1 MKSIVCKNILH
12 IICVCAY
19 FFVPLRV
26 NSNVDL
32 IHTKHIMKKLLLI
45 LSILVISLSASA
57 ADLNPFA
64 YNLKSEY
71 NDKTQTLTINF
82 TLNAPASYM
91 KLAISNGQRDV
102 WTKEYLASSYQAG
115 KVPKATYTETIDALT
130 LPQGEELTWR
140 VDVKGAAVASP
151 TFVKNDVRLY
161 APTSVD
167 IDNNPENANFG
178 TVFCVEGLN
187 GAYQTSGYTNY
198 ISYTDGA
205 GLYVLNADGSAR
217 KMPYRENRY
226 GYNGGVVDKPNR
238 DRPFFGN
245 NGTNDLK
252 GYNAFRVRVSDDGRI
267 FVTAFAKNGHVLWEA
282 KKECFSATTE
292 AEWSANTGWYK
303 IVTTA
308 DSNTKMA
315 TTKRNC
321 SHDDCGIY
329 SLYQGNAD
337 TGPFIAGPNLGFDV
351 RGSGDNLQ
359 LLMLAGCK
367 QAIVWSTPGHYYC
380 DEYDLGR
387 ATLWNTPPS
396 RRIFAGH
403 SDGVDIVNPQGVQV
417 QYDKN
422 GNVWMCQ
429 HRGVKTNTTLARVN
443 RSLTSTKKNNVEI
456 GQVDHNESSH
466 TYRRCGAIRFNEDF
480 SQVVIASNANGNG
493 GGFTVYPVD
502 ASTGMPIWAQG
513 TEVNTYSKTG
523 VSLMDFAWDYAGN
536 LYIAADNATNGERI
550 AVYAM
555 PHAADRVVSTPA
567 ASRYAFSVNCQAGK
581 QCTVTTICNPSEAGT
596 ITCSVGGNA
605 RAAGMLTL
613 ESCTEL
619 TVTAVPE
626 DGYKFLNWTDGN
638 GNVLSTNKEFTFYV
652 TEDITLKANF
662 EYATYTGVV
671 WKNLFLNGEDI
682 ADKESETYAS
692 RNERLWR
699 LFQVEYNAYFSDHI
713 DAGVVN
719 DKFKV
724 YYFLNTAA
732 RTDSEE
738 TNSTIRTNTDNLVDN
753 SSYSFHWLGQYVEGI
768 VGKGDL
774 GAYTNKDG
782 TYHLWGYYLQAFF
795 NRMGIYNADITQ
807 ETNLN
812 SLTGYPNTNFSETG
826 KTEKWRPYWA
836 EAVCNLP
843 QTMKYSD
850 YMPTIA
856 TWKRPSVKSK
866 ETDYI
871 TPKGS
876 SVKCYGS
883 SWYKWNHPHTAG
895 FPEDQKDVD
904 YQKYFILAWRKG
916 SPTAEEIVH
925 HVYESNMELH
935 ASYVLKNIDEEDRVD
950 VSKYDASNND
960 VFKLMLNRRWVDLDP
975 DPTRVPTH
983 NLTITRKL
991 QAGMYNTICLPFSVD
1006 LTGLADNATYKH
1018 PLKDADAYEFAGTT
1032 TSTYNESG
1040 EPVTILNFNKVTQL
1054 QAGVPYLIKLKGNAD
1069 VTDVLPFTGVA
1080 CDTILR
1086 PSVGGGLIFQPTI
1099 NPTTVPEGSLILV
1112 ANNRLAL
1119 TTEEGGMLG
1128 MRGYFMIDPTNPLL
1142 ADDIAEQAKDGR
1154 VYLSF
1159 HKPVT
1164 TSVPLAP
1171 EAEQPKQPKVRKVMY
1186 DGKIYILRGDEVYT
1200 ITGHRVK

>member
-1 MKSIVCKNILH
+1 MKKILLSIVF
-12 IICVCAY
+12 A
-19 FFVPLRV
+19 
-26 NSNVDL
+26 L
-32 IHTKHIMKKLLLI
+32 IT
-45 LSILVISLSASA
+45 LVTAFA

-64 YNLKSEY
+64 YGLKSEY
-71 NDKTQTLTINF
+71 NPNTLTLTINF
-82 TLNAPASYM
+82 SLNAPADYV
-91 KLAISNGQRDV
+91 KLAISDGTNDV
-102 WTKEYLASSYQAG
+102 WTKEYFAASYQSG
-115 KVPKATYTETIDALT
+115 KVPKTTYTEVIDALS
-130 LPQGEELTWR
+130 LPQGVPLTWR

-167 IDNNPENANFG
+167 IDNNPENPNFG
-178 TVFCVEGLN
+178 TVFCVDGLN
-187 GAYQTSGYTNY
+187 GAYQKSGYTSY
-198 ISYTDGA
+198 LSYTDGA

-245 NGTNDLK
+245 NKTNDLK

-267 FVTAFAKNGHVLWEA
+267 FITSFSTSGHVLWEA

-292 AEWSANTGWYK
+292 AEWSANTGWHK
-303 IVTTA
+303 VMTVA
-308 DSNTKMA
+308 DDNTYMA
-315 TTKRNC
+315 DTKRNC

-329 SLYQGNAD
+329 SLYQGNAS
-337 TGPFIAGPNLGFDV
+337 TGSFIAGPNLGFDV
-351 RGSGDNLQ
+351 RGSGDNLK

-380 DEYDLGR
+380 DEYDLGQ

-417 QYDKN
+417 QYDKS
-422 GNVWMCQ
+422 GNVWLAQ
-429 HRGVKTNTTLARVN
+429 HRAVTTNTTLARVN
-443 RSLTSTKKNNVEI
+443 RSLASTKKNNVEI

-480 SQVVIASNANGNG
+480 SQVAIASNANGNG

-513 TEVNTYSKTG
+513 KEVNTYNKTG

-536 LYIAADNATNGERI
+536 LYIAADAATNGERI

-567 ASRYAFSVNCQAGK
+567 ASRYAFTVSCQAGK

-596 ITCSVGGNA
+596 ITCSVAGNT
-605 RAAGMLTL
+605 RAAGVFTL
-613 ESCTEL
+613 GSCTEL
-619 TVTAVPE
+619 TVTATPE

-662 EYATYTGVV
+662 EYATYTGIV
-671 WKNLFLNGEDI
+671 WKSLFMNDQDI
-682 ADKESETYAS
+682 ADESATHPGT
-692 RNERLWR
+692 NERLWR
-699 LFQVEYNAYFSDHI
+699 LYQVEFHEYRTTKREDKGLCSGEF
-713 DAGVVN
+713 VVADFLSQSVDQNEDFLMSGTN
-719 DKFKV
+719 DNTTPFVWLRK
-724 YYFLNTAA
+724 YIEHLNGGA
-732 RTDSEE
+732 
-738 TNSTIRTNTDNLVDN
+738 
-753 SSYSFHWLGQYVEGI
+753 I
-768 VGKGDL
+768 V
-774 GAYTNKDG
+774 DG
-782 TYHLWGYYLQAFF
+782 TYKAASRWQYILPMFF
-795 NRMGIYNADITQ
+795 NRSDKAYNSYCSDASSVADWKGK
-807 ETNLN
+807 
-812 SLTGYPNTNFSETG
+812 SFSEYG
-826 KTEKWRPYWA
+826 QPSKWRPYWA
-836 EAVCNLP
+836 EEVCKLP
-843 QTMKYSD
+843 KTMKYSD
-850 YMPTIA
+850 FMPTIS
-856 TWKRPSVKSK
+856 TWKRDLQCPSGWNVPGV
-866 ETDYI
+866 TPNI
-871 TPKGS
+871 TPS
-876 SVKCYGS
+876 D
-883 SWYKWNHPHTAG
+883 WYIWNIPANN
-895 FPEDQKDVD
+895 PAVKDVD
-904 YQKYFILAWRKG
+904 YKKYFILAWRKG

-950 VSKYDASNND
+950 VSKYDASNDD
-960 VFKLMLNRRWVDLDP
+960 VFKLMLNRRWVNLDP

-991 QAGMYNTICLPFSVD
+991 QAGMYNTICLPFDVN
-1006 LTGLADNATYKH
+1006 LTGLADNNDYKH

-1040 EPVTILNFNKVTQL
+1040 EPVTVLNFNKVTQL
-1054 QAGVPYLIKLKGNAD
+1054 RAGTPYLIKLKGDAD

-1080 CDTILR
+1080 CDTTLR

-1099 NPTTVPEGSLILV
+1099 NPTTVPAGSLILV

-1119 TTEEGGMLG
+1119 TTEEGKMLG
-1128 MRGYFMIDPTNPLL
+1128 MRGYFMIDPNNPLS
-1142 ADDIAEQAKDGR
+1142 AADIAEQAADGR

-1159 HKPVT
+1159 QKPVT
-1164 TSVPLAP
+1164 TSIPVAP
-1171 EAEQPKQPKVRKVMY
+1171 EAEQPKQPKVRKVMHN
-1186 DGKIYILRGDEVYT
+1186 GQIYILRGDEVYT

>member
-1 MKSIVCKNILH
+1 
-12 IICVCAY
+12 
-19 FFVPLRV
+19 
-26 NSNVDL
+26 
-32 IHTKHIMKKLLLI
+32 MKKLLLSVVFAMVA
-45 LSILVISLSASA
+45 LTTTFA

-71 NDKTQTLTINF
+71 NEHSQTLTISF
-82 TLNAPASYM
+82 TLNAPASYV
-91 KLAISNGQRDV
+91 KLAISNGTRDV

-187 GAYQTSGYTNY
+187 GAYQTSGYTSY
-198 ISYTDGA
+198 ISYEDGA
-205 GLYVLNADGSAR
+205 GLYLLNADGSAR
-217 KMPYRENRY
+217 KMPYQTERVRY
-226 GYNGGVVDKPNR
+226 GYNGGVVNTDGR
-238 DRPFFGN
+238 TRPFFGN
-245 NGTNDLK
+245 NGTMDLK
-252 GYNAFRVRVSDDGRI
+252 GYHAYRVRVSDDGRI
-267 FVTAFAKNGHVLWEA
+267 FVTAFSIHGHVLWEA
-282 KKECFSATTE
+282 KKDCFSATTQE
-292 AEWSANTGWYK
+292 EWSANTGWYK
-303 IVTTA
+303 IMTDDDA
-308 DSNTKMA
+308 NTFMA

-321 SHDDCGIY
+321 SHTYCGIY
-329 SLYQGNAD
+329 SLYEGNAA
-337 TGPFIAGPNLGFDV
+337 TGKFIAGPNLGFDV
-351 RGSGDNLQ
+351 RGSGDQLK
-359 LLMLAGCK
+359 LLMLSGCQ
-367 QAIVWSTPGHYYC
+367 QAIVYSTPAHFYC
-380 DEYDLGR
+380 DEYDLG
-387 ATLWNTPPS
+387 TKKLWNTQPS

-403 SDGVDIVNPQGVQV
+403 SNDPKGVDIVNPQGVQV
-417 QYDKN
+417 SYDKS
-422 GNVWMCQ
+422 GNVWLAQ
-429 HRGVKTNTTLARVN
+429 HRAGTDNTTLARVN
-443 RSLTSTKKNNVEI
+443 RASAATQTDK
-456 GQVDHNESSH
+456 DHNITGGHLDYSESNH
-466 TYRRCGAIRFNEDF
+466 TFRRCGAIRFNEDF
-480 SQVVIASNANGNG
+480 TQVVIASNANTGAGNNQG

-502 ASTGMPIWAQG
+502 QSTGMPIWNSG
-513 TEVNTYSKTG
+513 TQVKTNSYTG

-536 LYIAADNATNGERI
+536 LYIAADAATNGERI

-555 PHAADRVVSTPA
+555 PHTADRVVSTPA
-567 ASRYAFSVNCQAGK
+567 ASRYAFAVSCQAGK

-596 ITCSVGGNA
+596 ITCSVAGNT
-605 RAAGMLTL
+605 RAAGVLNL

-619 TVTAVPE
+619 SVTAVPE
-626 DGYKFLNWTDGN
+626 DGYKFINWTDGN

-662 EYATYTGVV
+662 EYATYTGIV

-682 ADKESETYAS
+682 ADKESDTYAGV
-692 RNERLWR
+692 NERLWR

-795 NRMGIYNADITQ
+795 NRMGIYNADITS

-836 EAVCNLP
+836 ETVCKLP

-850 YMPTIA
+850 YMPTVA
-856 TWKRPSVKSK
+856 TWKRPSVKST

-883 SWYKWNHPHTAG
+883 SWYKWNHPHTDG
-895 FPEDQKDVD
+895 FPEDQKDVT
-904 YQKYFILAWRKG
+904 YKKYFILAWRKG

-950 VSKYDASNND
+950 VSKYDASNDD

-1006 LTGLADNATYKH
+1006 LTGLADNKDYTH

-1054 QAGVPYLIKLKGNAD
+1054 QAGVPYLIKLKDNKDITDA
-1069 VTDVLPFTGVA
+1069 DVLPFTGIA
-1080 CDTILR
+1080 CDTTLR

-1099 NPTTVPEGSLILV
+1099 NPTTVPKGSLILV

-1119 TTEEGGMLG
+1119 TTEEGKMFG
-1128 MRGYFMIDPTNPLL
+1128 MRGYFMIDPNNPLS
-1142 ADDIAEQAKDGR
+1142 AADIAEQAADGR

-1159 HKPVT
+1159 QKPTT
-1164 TSVPLAP
+1164 TSIPVAP
-1171 EAEQPKQPKVRKVMY
+1171 EAEQQLKPEVRKVMH

>member
-1 MKSIVCKNILH
+1 M
-12 IICVCAY
+12 
-19 FFVPLRV
+19 
-26 NSNVDL
+26 
-32 IHTKHIMKKLLLI
+32 
-45 LSILVISLSASA
+45 
-57 ADLNPFA
+57 
-64 YNLKSEY
+64 
-71 NDKTQTLTINF
+71 
-82 TLNAPASYM
+82 
-91 KLAISNGQRDV
+91 
-102 WTKEYLASSYQAG
+102 
-115 KVPKATYTETIDALT
+115 
-130 LPQGEELTWR
+130 
-140 VDVKGAAVASP
+140 
-151 TFVKNDVRLY
+151 
-161 APTSVD
+161 
-167 IDNNPENANFG
+167 
-178 TVFCVEGLN
+178 
-187 GAYQTSGYTNY
+187 
-198 ISYTDGA
+198 
-205 GLYVLNADGSAR
+205 
-217 KMPYRENRY
+217 
-226 GYNGGVVDKPNR
+226 
-238 DRPFFGN
+238 
-245 NGTNDLK
+245 
-252 GYNAFRVRVSDDGRI
+252 
-267 FVTAFAKNGHVLWEA
+267 
-282 KKECFSATTE
+282 
-292 AEWSANTGWYK
+292 
-303 IVTTA
+303 TTA

-321 SHDDCGIY
+321 SHEDCGIY
-329 SLYQGNAD
+329 SLYQGNAS
-337 TGPFIAGPNLGFDV
+337 TGTFIAGPNLGFDV
-351 RGSGDNLQ
+351 RGSGDNLK

-387 ATLWNTPPS
+387 ATLWNTAPS

-403 SDGVDIVNPQGVQV
+403 SDGIDIVNPQGVQV

-429 HRGVKTNTTLARVN
+429 HRGVTTNTTLARVN

-480 SQVVIASNANGNG
+480 TQVAIASNEYGSG

-502 ASTGMPIWAQG
+502 ASTGMPIWNQG
-513 TEVNTYSKTG
+513 TEVNTYNKTG
-523 VSLMDFAWDYAGN
+523 VSLMDLAWDYAGN
-536 LYIAADNATNGERI
+536 LYIAADASTNGERI

-555 PHAADRVVSTPA
+555 PHTADRVVSTPA
-567 ASRYAFSVNCQAGK
+567 ASRYAFTVSCQAGK

-596 ITCSVGGNA
+596 ITCSVAGNT
-605 RAAGMLTL
+605 RAAGVLNL

-626 DGYKFLNWTDGN
+626 DGYKFINWTDGN

-662 EYATYTGVV
+662 EYATYTGIV
-671 WKNLFLNGEDI
+671 WKNLFLKGEDI
-682 ADKESETYAS
+682 AVSSENKNT
-692 RNERLWR
+692 RLWR
-699 LFQVEYNAYFSDHI
+699 LLQVQYNEDYPDQLSKD
-713 DAGVVN
+713 VN
-719 DKFKV
+719 GYHQV
-724 YYFLNTAA
+724 YYFFDSAFRNGHSNSRETIRNYLKTFV
-732 RTDSEE
+732 DSESGDFYWLGKYIE
-738 TNSTIRTNTDNLVDN
+738 NLVN
-753 SSYSFHWLGQYVEGI
+753 
-768 VGKGDL
+768 VGDISNESGV
-774 GAYTNKDG
+774 
-782 TYHLWGYYLQAFF
+782 WGWYLQAFI
-795 NRMGIYNADITQ
+795 NRINGLLNADCTS
-807 ETNLN
+807 TLS
-812 SLTGYPNTNFSETG
+812 SLSADG
-826 KTEKWRPYWA
+826 KTYPGKDFSVYGQPKYWRPYWA
-836 EAVCNLP
+836 ESICNLP
-843 QTMKYSD
+843 MTMKYSD
-850 YMPTIA
+850 YMPTVA
-856 TWKRPSVKSK
+856 TWTRPSCPSGSIAGV
-866 ETDYI
+866 
-871 TPKGS
+871 TP
-876 SVKCYGS
+876 S

-950 VSKYDASNND
+950 VSQYDASNDD
-960 VFKLMLNRRWVDLDP
+960 VFQLMSNRRWVNLDP
-975 DPTRVPTH
+975 DPARVPTH

-991 QAGMYNTICLPFSVD
+991 QAGMYNTICLPFDVN
-1006 LTGLADNATYKH
+1006 LTGLADNNDYKH

-1040 EPVTILNFNKVTQL
+1040 EPVTVLNFNKVTL
-1054 QAGVPYLIKLKGNAD
+1054 LRAGIPYLIKLKGDAD
-1069 VTDVLPFTGVA
+1069 VTDVMPFTGVA
-1080 CDTILR
+1080 CDTTLH

-1186 DGKIYILRGDEVYT
+1186 NGQIYILRGDEVYT

>member
-1 MKSIVCKNILH
+1 
-12 IICVCAY
+12 
-19 FFVPLRV
+19 
-26 NSNVDL
+26 
-32 IHTKHIMKKLLLI
+32 MKKLLL
-45 LSILVISLSASA
+45 SIVFALISSVTAFA

-71 NDKTQTLTINF
+71 NEHAQTLTINF
-82 TLNAPASYM
+82 TLNAPASYV
-91 KLAISNGQRDV
+91 KLAISNGTNDV
-102 WTKEYLASSYQAG
+102 WTKEYFASSYQAG
-115 KVPKATYTETIDALT
+115 KVPKSTYTVEIDVLEAN
-130 LPQGEELTWR
+130 LPQGEPLTWR
-140 VDVKGAAVASP
+140 VDVKGAAVGSP

-167 IDNNPENANFG
+167 IDNNPDNANFG

-205 GLYVLNADGSAR
+205 GLYVLNADGTAR
-217 KMPYRENRY
+217 KMPYQGSNVRY
-226 GYNGGVVDKPNR
+226 GYNGGVVNTDGR
-238 DRPFFGN
+238 TRPFFGN

-252 GYNAFRVRVSDDGRI
+252 GYHAYRVRVSDDGRI
-267 FVTAFAKNGHVLWEA
+267 FVTAFSIYGHVLWEA
-282 KKECFSATTE
+282 KKECFSATTQ
-292 AEWSANTGWYK
+292 AEWSANTGWHK
-303 IVTTA
+303 IMTDDDA
-308 DSNTKMA
+308 NTFMA
-315 TTKRNC
+315 TKKRTC
-321 SHDDCGIY
+321 SHTYCGIY
-329 SLYQGNAD
+329 SLYEGNA
-337 TGPFIAGPNLGFDV
+337 TSGKFIAGPNLGFDV
-351 RGSGDNLQ
+351 RGAGDQLK
-359 LLMLAGCK
+359 LLMLAGCQ
-367 QAIVWSTPGHYYC
+367 QAIVYSTPAHFYC
-380 DEYDLGR
+380 DEYDLGT
-387 ATLWNTPPS
+387 ATLWNTEPS
-396 RRIFAGH
+396 RRVFSGH

-429 HRGVKTNTTLARVN
+429 HRGLTTNTTLARIN
-443 RSLTSTKKNNVEI
+443 RSLSSTKVNNVEI

-480 SQVVIASNANGNG
+480 TQVAIASNANPKAGNSQG

-502 ASTGMPIWAQG
+502 QSTGMPVWNQG
-513 TEVNTYSKTG
+513 TQVNTNSYTG

-536 LYIAADNATNGERI
+536 LYIAADAATNGERI

-567 ASRYAFSVNCQAGK
+567 ASKYGFTVTCQPGATY
-581 QCTVTTICNPSEAGT
+581 TVTTICDPEEGGT
-596 ITCSVGGNA
+596 ITCQLGGNT
-605 RAAGMLTL
+605 RAVGVLTDIP
-613 ESCTEL
+613 SCTQL
-619 TVTAVPE
+619 TVTATPA
-626 DGYKFLNWTDGN
+626 DGYKFRNWTDEN
-638 GNVLSTNKEFTFYV
+638 SNVLSTNKEYSLYV
-652 TEDITLKANF
+652 TKNITLQANF
-662 EYATYTGVV
+662 EYATYTGIV

-682 ADKESETYAS
+682 ADKVSETYKN

-713 DAGVVN
+713 DAGEVN

-795 NRMGIYNADITQ
+795 NRMGIYNADITS

-836 EAVCNLP
+836 EAVCKLP
-843 QTMKYSD
+843 RTMKYSD
-850 YMPTIA
+850 YMPTVV
-856 TWKRPSVKSK
+856 TWNRPSVKSK

-883 SWYKWNHPHTAG
+883 SWYKWNHPHTDG
-895 FPEDQKDVD
+895 FPSDQKDVE

-935 ASYVLKNIDEEDRVD
+935 ASYVLTNIDEEDRVD
-950 VSKYDASNND
+950 VSQYDASNDD
-960 VFKLMLNRRWVDLDP
+960 VFQLLLNRRWVNLDP
-975 DPTRVPTH
+975 DPTRIPTH

-991 QAGMYNTICLPFSVD
+991 QAGMYNTICLPFDVD
-1006 LTGLADNATYKH
+1006 LTGLADNNDYKH

-1040 EPVTILNFNKVTQL
+1040 EPVTVLNFNKVTQL
-1054 QAGVPYLIKLKGNAD
+1054 RAGTPYLIQLKGNAD
-1069 VTDVLPFTGVA
+1069 VTDVLPFTTVA

-1086 PSVGGGLIFQPTI
+1086 PSVGGGLIFQPTV
-1099 NPTTVPEGSLILV
+1099 NPTTVPAGSLILV

-1119 TTEEGGMLG
+1119 TTSDGTMLG

-1142 ADDIAEQAKDGR
+1142 ADDIAAQAADGR
-1154 VYLSF
+1154 VYLSMN
-1159 HKPVT
+1159 KPTT
-1164 TSVPLAP
+1164 TSIPVAP
-1171 EAEQPKQPKVRKVMY
+1171 EAEQQVKPEVRKVMY
-1186 DGKIYILRGDEVYT
+1186 EGKIYILRGDEVYDMM
-1200 ITGHRVK
+1200 GRHVGDR

>member
-1 MKSIVCKNILH
+1 M
-12 IICVCAY
+12 
-19 FFVPLRV
+19 
-26 NSNVDL
+26 
-32 IHTKHIMKKLLLI
+32 
-45 LSILVISLSASA
+45 
-57 ADLNPFA
+57 
-64 YNLKSEY
+64 
-71 NDKTQTLTINF
+71 
-82 TLNAPASYM
+82 LNAPATSVAVY
-91 KLAISNGQRDV
+91 A
-102 WTKEYLASSYQAG
+102 
-115 KVPKATYTETIDALT
+115 IDADGRKYL
-130 LPQGEELTWR
+130 LRSYGAVKAKGKIAFEYDLMALRIPQG
-140 VDVKGAAVASP
+140 VDLNWCVEVTGEAVTSV
-151 TFVKNDVRLY
+151 TFVDNANRLY

-178 TVFCVEGLN
+178 TVFVTEGRPN
-187 GAYQTSGYTNY
+187 GQGNATYLS
-198 ISYTDGA
+198 SVDGA
-205 GLYVLNADGSAR
+205 GLYVFNADGTPR
-217 KMPYRENRY
+217 QIPNVGTKRY
-226 GYNGGVVDKPNR
+226 GYNGTVVSNTIQYFHPTDKSQYKAYSP
-238 DRPFFGN
+238 
-245 NGTNDLK
+245 
-252 GYNAFRVRVSDDGRI
+252 YRVRVSDDGRI
-267 FVTAFAKNGHVLWEA
+267 FITSLSPDGHVLWEA
-282 KKECFSATTE
+282 NKEVFSHPEAADWSSKTSWKKVISVDNPNTTMQTTRLVDGDCSNH
-292 AEWSANTGWYK
+292 EWCNIGNLY
-303 IVTTA
+303 
-308 DSNTKMA
+308 SN
-315 TTKRNC
+315 
-321 SHDDCGIY
+321 
-329 SLYQGNAD
+329 GN
-337 TGPFIAGPNLGFDV
+337 FVAGPNVGFDV
-351 RGSGDNLQ
+351 RGSGDNLK
-359 LLMLAGCK
+359 LLMLSGCR
-367 QAIVWSTPGHYYC
+367 QAIASI
-380 DEYDLGR
+380 
-387 ATLWNTPPS
+387 TPPHYHCYEYNLGKETVWDKPAS
-396 RRIFAGH
+396 KHIFTG
-403 SDGVDIVNPQGVQV
+403 SMESNLIKILNYGGSQV

-422 GNVWMCQ
+422 GNIWFCQ
-429 HRGVKTNTTLARVN
+429 HRASADATTLARV
-443 RSLTSTKKNNVEI
+443 STNGTLWQE
-456 GQVDHNESSH
+456 
-466 TYRRCGAIRFNEDF
+466 TRTPYRRCGGIRFSNDF
-480 SQVVIASNANGNG
+480 SQVVIASNANTGAGNNQG

-502 ASTGMPIWAQG
+502 QSTGMPLWNQG
-513 TEVNTYSKTG
+513 TQVKTYDKTG
-523 VSLMDFAWDYAGN
+523 YSLMDLAWDYAGN
-536 LYIAADNATNGERI
+536 LYIAADASTYGERI

-567 ASRYAFSVNCQAGK
+567 ASKYAFTVSCQAGK

-596 ITCSVGGNA
+596 ITCSVAGNT
-605 RAAGMLTL
+605 RAAGVLTL

-626 DGYKFLNWTDGN
+626 DGYKFLNWKDGS

-652 TEDITLKANF
+652 TEDITLQANF
-662 EYATYTGVV
+662 EYATYTGIV
-671 WKNLFLNGEDI
+671 WKNLFLNSEDI
-682 ADKESETYAS
+682 ADKVSETYKN

-699 LFQVEYNAYFSDHI
+699 LFQVEYNAYFSDH
-713 DAGVVN
+713 DDQGVKD

-724 YYFLNTAA
+724 YYFLSTAA
-732 RTDSEE
+732 RTDTKEE
-738 TNSTIRTNTDNLVDN
+738 LGPIRTNTDNLVDN

-795 NRMGIYNADITQ
+795 NRMGIYNADITS

-836 EAVCNLP
+836 EHACGLP

-850 YMPTIA
+850 YMPTVS

-871 TPKGS
+871 TPFGS
-876 SVKCYGS
+876 SDKCYGS

-895 FPEDQKDVD
+895 FPEDQKDVT
-904 YQKYFILAWRKG
+904 YKKYFILAWRKG

-935 ASYVLKNIDEEDRVD
+935 ACYVLKNIDEEDRVD
-950 VSKYDASNND
+950 VSKYDASNDD
-960 VFKLMLNRRWVDLDP
+960 VFKLMLNRRWVNLDP

-1006 LTGLADNATYKH
+1006 LTGLADNKDYKH

-1054 QAGVPYLIKLKGNAD
+1054 QAGVPYLIKLKGDAD

-1119 TTEEGGMLG
+1119 TTEEGKMLG
-1128 MRGYFMIDPTNPLL
+1128 MRGYFMIDPNNPLS
-1142 ADDIAEQAKDGR
+1142 AADIAEQAADGR

-1159 HKPVT
+1159 QKPTT
-1164 TSVPLAP
+1164 TSIPVAP
-1171 EAEQPKQPKVRKVMY
+1171 EAEQPKQPKVRKVMHN
-1186 DGKIYILRGDEVYT
+1186 GQIYILRGDEVYT